1 MVPGHRGTK
10 RRKPARNL
18 WLIVSPRDVS
28 QESTNHR
35 ATSTPFWDCHTEG
48 RTKARAALF
57 LALVLAA
64 VQTQGA
70 IWCHFISAGVIWDSN
85 GLKI

>member
-1 MVPGHRGTK
+1 MHRGPK
-10 RRKPARNL
+10 GRKPAESL
-18 WLIVSPRDVS
+18 WQTMSPRDVP
-28 QESTNHR
+28 QDSTK
-35 ATSTPFWDCHTEG
+35 PTEQPPHLSG
-48 RTKARAALF
+48 TVTQKGVQKLRAALF

-70 IWCHFISAGVIWDSN
+70 ICCHFISAGMIWDSN